1 MRVSYLLSSNNI
13 QISGTPDFL
22 PNVSEGVV
30 TKQPNLL
37 AVLHRGLTIL
47 ERCQML
53 ERTIHSH
60 AEQRHLVCQVPVDIV
75 GGWLFCSEPV
85 VVVMLGL
92 ANAALLELVAVPRT
106 VINKSGRGSFGER

>member
-60 AEQRHLVCQVPVDIV
+60 AEQRRLVCQVPVDIV

-85 VVVMLGL
+85 VIVMLGL

>member
-75 GGWLFCSEPV
+75 GGRLFCSEPV